1 MPMPLVRTAALLPLL
16 MLLMLVTLTGCGES
30 GPVGPSAEEIGEQ
43 FYAAVK
49 RGDFAAA
56 AELYVEKQPRSAI
69 VRQLEENQQ
78 RLGDLESYKFKDIV
92 VNTVFSGV
100 RYILRY
106 NTKYSKGSRATEG
119 LIMFQPVS
127 DNVIRVEIHNVQTR
141 RPH

>member
-1 MPMPLVRTAALLPLL
+1 MPIQRTAPTLAALLLS
-16 MLLMLVTLTGCGES
+16 MVLVLAGCGES

-49 RGDFAAA
+49 NGDFAAA
-56 AELYVEKQPRSAI
+56 ADLYVEKQPRDQVIRELQA
-69 VRQLEENQQ
+69 NQQ
-78 RLGDLESYKFKDIV
+78 RLGDLESYKFKDSV

-106 NTKYSKGSRATEG
+106 NTQYSSGSRATEG

-127 DNVIRVEIHNVQTR
+127 DNVIRIEIHNVQTR